1 MRESFMR
8 LIVSQVKSLNE
19 DMGAMIDLFCSISML
34 DKNLFTENIIFSY
47 MSILFGELSKLIMV
61 SLNSDNKWS
70 VLCFSPVNDLMMDI
84 NWLDIA

>member
-1 MRESFMR
+1 MRS
-8 LIVSQVKSLNE
+8 IVSQVKSLND

-61 SLNSDNKWS
+61 SLNSDNK
-70 VLCFSPVNDLMMDI
+70 
-84 NWLDIA
+84 